1 MTSQEQA
8 MLVYEDRKGLF
19 GGAVLKGG
27 ALSPDSEANLAYYG
41 EAVTVRDIVFDQ
53 MVKATESATA
63 LARKI
68 VEAESSVAAANTP
81 PTPREVRPMSSLV
94 EGRETKVESQIGPRP
109 STLDPRPLA
118 TIAPQS
124 AAQGAAATEQLRLLL
139 LDLDANHQ
147 TNAVKHLY
155 GYLSAMITSQQTAD
169 LSSTILILDRL
180 RAGRVPEA
188 IELLESR
195 MDGALIN
202 LGATVGATPREERGS
217 NSLATLQRA
226 KEYRAKFPRKTGDR
240 TIDERAERAWSLPDE
255 QK

>member
-1 MTSQEQA
+1 
-8 MLVYEDRKGLF
+8 
-19 GGAVLKGG
+19 
-27 ALSPDSEANLAYYG
+27 
-41 EAVTVRDIVFDQ
+41 
-53 MVKATESATA
+53 
-63 LARKI
+63 
-68 VEAESSVAAANTP
+68 
-81 PTPREVRPMSSLV
+81 MSSLV

-109 STLDPRPLA
+109 SALDPRPLA
-118 TIAPQS
+118 TIAPQG
-124 AAQGAAATEQLRLLL
+124 AAQGDAASEQLRLLL

-195 MDGALIN
+195 MDGAVIN

-217 NSLATLQRA
+217 NSLAILQRA

-240 TIDERAERAWSLPDE
+240 TIDERVARAWSLPDE